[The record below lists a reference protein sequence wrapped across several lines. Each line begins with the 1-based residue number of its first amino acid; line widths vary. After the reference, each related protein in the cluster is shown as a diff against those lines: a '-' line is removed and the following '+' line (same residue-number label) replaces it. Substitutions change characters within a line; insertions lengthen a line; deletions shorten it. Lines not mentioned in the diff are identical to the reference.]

1 MKKSVSLLVILLCIP
16 LCAYSQTEKNNHF
29 GIRAD
34 ISTNAA
40 YKTAEY
46 DNSEN
51 TSLGIGGTLRG
62 TYKFFLKKNSG
73 WYIEPEVSIDYTILQ
88 YAWIGWDGGNGH
100 YIDNSYAEL
109 GLGVSSMVGYDF
121 ALGKQT
127 SLELYTGPELRYAPY
142 RQFVS
147 YEFHPD
153 RDHGTFFEPIQ
164 FRWRVGVGVNYKSWN
179 YHLSITH
186 DLTKHQT
193 YGADRKFRYLS
204 VGVGY
209 NF

>member
-29 GIRAD
+29 GIRVD
-34 ISTNAA
+34 ILTNAA
-40 YKTAEY
+40 YKTIDD
-46 DNSEN
+46 DNSIN
-51 TSLGIGGTLRG
+51 TDLGIGGVLRG

-88 YAWIGWDGGNGH
+88 YAWIGWIG
-100 YIDNSYAEL
+100 IDCSKDESYEEL

-142 RQFVS
+142 RHFVS
-147 YEFHPD
+147 YEFHPN
-153 RDHGTFFEPIQ
+153 RGHGTFFEPIQ

-193 YGADRKFRYLS
+193 IGADRKFRYLS